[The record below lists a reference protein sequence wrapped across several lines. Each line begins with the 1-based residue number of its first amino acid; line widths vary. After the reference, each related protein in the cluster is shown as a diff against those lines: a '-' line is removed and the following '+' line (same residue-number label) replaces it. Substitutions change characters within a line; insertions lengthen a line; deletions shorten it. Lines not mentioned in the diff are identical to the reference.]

1 MADISTAY
9 EPLIKGCEFD
19 CSNVIIVT
27 IILILT
33 GLCIKQFINIVK
45 ERNCL
50 KNKCIFYMSELDTFM
65 TQTNDNV
72 KCWIQ
77 QTQTPTKKEQLD
89 NNDNDIIKTELNE
102 EYKLE
107 NLISD
112 TKEMPPKTQKPL
124 DLKDLKKGTFTRMAR
139 EKGYKGNIHGFA
151 KDIMEHKDSGV
162 LPNGKKITKLMIKRA
177 NFVVNAAKWD
187 K

>member
-1 MADISTAY
+1 MSDIKTAY
-9 EPLIKGCEFD
+9 EPLIKECKFD
-19 CSNVIIVT
+19 CSNIIIVT
-27 IILILT
+27 IIILIT
-33 GLCIKQFINIVK
+33 GLCIREIINIIK
-45 ERNCL
+45 QNKCL
-50 KNKCIFYMSELDTFM
+50 KNKCDFLISELDTFI

-72 KCWIQ
+72 KCWVQ
-77 QTQTPTKKEQLD
+77 QAKLKVIKPDINITIKEED
-89 NNDNDIIKTELNE
+89 NTEKIISN
-102 EYKLE
+102 
-107 NLISD
+107 
-112 TKEMPPKTQKPL
+112 TKEMAQKPL

-162 LPNGKKITKLMIKRA
+162 LPNGKKITKLMVKRA

>member
-1 MADISTAY
+1 MSDLKTAY
-9 EPLIKGCEFD
+9 EPLIKECEFD

-50 KNKCIFYMSELDTFM
+50 KNKCIFLMSELDTFM

-77 QTQTPTKKEQLD
+77 ETKEEPKET
-89 NNDNDIIKTELNE
+89 IKE
-102 EYKLE
+102 EDKLE

-112 TKEMPPKTQKPL
+112 TKEMPPKQNL

>member
-1 MADISTAY
+1 MSDLKTAY
-9 EPLIKGCEFD
+9 EPLIKECEFD

-33 GLCIKQFINIVK
+33 GLCIKQVINIVK

-50 KNKCIFYMSELDTFM
+50 KNKCIFLMSELDTFM

-77 QTQTPTKKEQLD
+77 KTQETPKETID
-89 NNDNDIIKTELNE
+89 TPNVSVKVTIKE
-102 EYKLE
+102 EDKLE

-112 TKEMPPKTQKPL
+112 TKEMPPKAQKPL

-162 LPNGKKITKLMIKRA
+162 LPNGIKITKLMIKRA